1 MTETKNLTPYTL
13 WQLTLYFLKL
23 GAFGFGGPVALV
35 GFMHRDL
42 VEERA
47 WISEADYKEGLAL
60 AQIAPGPLAAQLA
73 IYLGYVHHRILGAT
87 VAGLAF
93 VLPSFAMVVALGM
106 TYVSY
111 GGLPWMQAVFYGVG
125 AAVVGIM
132 AIGAHKLSTK
142 SIGKDRLLWVIFGVL
157 AAVTVITQSEIAW
170 LFIAAGLLVWM
181 IRRKPLLKDLLS
193 TLASKIVLGLMALS
207 VASWLFFEPYLDAS
221 MMGSGANTPDAGVL
235 TQLGLFFAKAGT
247 FVFGSGLAIVPFLYG
262 GTVTEHHWLTDRQF
276 VDAVAV
282 AMITPGP
289 VVITTAFIGYLVA
302 GLSGATVAAVATFL
316 PCYLITIVAAPH
328 FKKWGKNPSVIAF
341 VDGITAAAIGAIAG
355 SVVVITQRSVSDIPT
370 ALLAA
375 GATALLWKFKKIPE
389 PILVIGAAVIGLVFY
404 PLLGPLGLHAAH

>member
-1 MTETKNLTPYTL
+1 MTDNKNLTPYSL
-13 WQLTLYFLKL
+13 WQLTLYFLRL
-23 GAFGFGGPVALV
+23 GALGFGGPVALV

-42 VEERA
+42 VEERN
-47 WISEADYKEGLAL
+47 WITEADYKEGLAL

-93 VLPSFAMVVALGM
+93 VLPSFAMVVGLGM
-106 TYVSY
+106 AYVSY

-125 AAVVGIM
+125 AAVLGIM

-142 SIGKDRLLWVIFGVL
+142 SIGKDKLLWAIFGVL
-157 AAVTVITQSEIAW
+157 AAVTIITQSEIAW
-170 LFIAAGLLVWM
+170 LFIAAGVLVWVV
-181 IRRKPLLKDLLS
+181 RSKPKFKDLVAIF
-193 TLASKIVLGLMALS
+193 TSKVTLGLIGLS
-207 VASWLFFEPYLDAS
+207 VALWFAYENYFGQSAIESNAATIDPGL
-221 MMGSGANTPDAGVL
+221 L
-235 TQLGLFFAKAGT
+235 TQIGLFFAKAGA
-247 FVFGSGLAIVPFLYG
+247 FVFGSGLAIVPFLYS

-289 VVITTAFIGYLVA
+289 VVITTGFIGYLVA
-302 GLSGATVAAVATFL
+302 GLPGAAMAAAATFL
-316 PCYLITIVAAPH
+316 PCYLITIVSAPH

-355 SVVVITQRSVSDIPT
+355 SVVVIAQRSISDIPT
-370 ALLAA
+370 ALLAV
-375 GATALLWKFKKIPE
+375 GATAMLWKFKKIPE
-389 PILVIGAAVIGLVFY
+389 PVLVIGAALIGLVIY
-404 PLLGPLGLHAAH
+404 PLVSH

>member
-1 MTETKNLTPYTL
+1 MTENKNLTTYTL
-13 WQLTLYFLKL
+13 WQLMLYFLRL
-23 GAFGFGGPVALV
+23 GTLGFGGPVALV

-42 VEERA
+42 VEERG

-73 IYLGYVHHRILGAT
+73 IYLGYVHYRILGAT

-106 TYVSY
+106 AYVSY

-125 AAVVGIM
+125 AAVLGIM

-142 SIGKDRLLWVIFGVL
+142 SIGKDKLLWGIFGVL
-157 AAVTVITQSEIAW
+157 AAVTIITQSEIAW
-170 LFIAAGLLVWM
+170 LFIAAGILIWI
-181 IRRKPLLKDLLS
+181 IRCKPNLKDLL
-193 TLASKIVLGLMALS
+193 TIVTSKVVVGLIGLSIAL
-207 VASWLFFEPYLDAS
+207 WLVYEKYFGQSAIESNTATLDA
-221 MMGSGANTPDAGVL
+221 GLL
-235 TQLGLFFAKAGT
+235 TQIGLFFAKTGT
-247 FVFGSGLAIVPFLYG
+247 FVFGSGLAIVPFLYA

-302 GLSGATVAAVATFL
+302 GLPGAAMAAVATFQRL
-316 PCYLITIVAAPH
+316 RPFSWSWQRDKTSDAVNSW
-328 FKKWGKNPSVIAF
+328 FTFSMSV
-341 VDGITAAAIGAIAG
+341 AG
-355 SVVVITQRSVSDIPT
+355 SRCTVPPRSAIIRSV
-370 ALLAA
+370 
-375 GATALLWKFKKIPE
+375 
-389 PILVIGAAVIGLVFY
+389 
-404 PLLGPLGLHAAH
+404 

>member
-1 MTETKNLTPYTL
+1 MTENKNLTTYTL
-13 WQLTLYFLKL
+13 WQLMLYFLRL
-23 GAFGFGGPVALV
+23 GTLGFGGPVALV

-42 VEERA
+42 VEERG

-73 IYLGYVHHRILGAT
+73 IYLGYVHYRILGAT

-106 TYVSY
+106 AYVSY

-125 AAVVGIM
+125 AAVLGIM

-142 SIGKDRLLWVIFGVL
+142 SIGKDKLLWGIFGVL
-157 AAVTVITQSEIAW
+157 AAVTIITQSEIAW
-170 LFIAAGLLVWM
+170 LFIAAGILIWI
-181 IRRKPLLKDLLS
+181 IRCKPNLKDLL
-193 TLASKIVLGLMALS
+193 TIVTSKVVVGLIGLSIAL
-207 VASWLFFEPYLDAS
+207 WLVYEKYFGQSAIESNTATLDA
-221 MMGSGANTPDAGVL
+221 GLL
-235 TQLGLFFAKAGT
+235 TQIGLFFAKAGT
-247 FVFGSGLAIVPFLYG
+247 FVFGSGLAIVPFLYA

-282 AMITPGP
+282 SMITPGP

-302 GLSGATVAAVATFL
+302 GLPGAAMAAVATFL
-316 PCYLITIVAAPH
+316 PCYLITIVSAPH

-355 SVVVITQRSVSDIPT
+355 SVVVIAQRSISDIPT
-370 ALLAA
+370 ALLAV
-375 GATALLWKFKKIPE
+375 GATTLLWKFKKIPE
-389 PILVIGAAVIGLVFY
+389 PVLVIGAALIGLAVY
-404 PLLGPLGLHAAH
+404 PLVSH

>member
-1 MTETKNLTPYTL
+1 MTENKNLTTYTL
-13 WQLTLYFLKL
+13 WQLMLYFLRL
-23 GAFGFGGPVALV
+23 GTLGFGGPVALV

-42 VEERA
+42 VEERG

-73 IYLGYVHHRILGAT
+73 IYLGYVHYRILGAT

-106 TYVSY
+106 AYVSY

-125 AAVVGIM
+125 AAVLGIM

-142 SIGKDRLLWVIFGVL
+142 SIGKDKLLWGIFGVL
-157 AAVTVITQSEIAW
+157 AAVTIITQSEIAW
-170 LFIAAGLLVWM
+170 LFIAAGILIWI
-181 IRRKPLLKDLLS
+181 IRCKPNLKDLL
-193 TLASKIVLGLMALS
+193 TIVTSKVVVGLIGLSIAL
-207 VASWLFFEPYLDAS
+207 WLVYEKYFGQSAIESNTATLDA
-221 MMGSGANTPDAGVL
+221 GLL
-235 TQLGLFFAKAGT
+235 TQIGLFFAKAGT
-247 FVFGSGLAIVPFLYG
+247 FVFGSGLAIVPFLYA

-289 VVITTAFIGYLVA
+289 VVVTTAFIGYLVA
-302 GLSGATVAAVATFL
+302 GLPGAAMAAVATFL
-316 PCYLITIVAAPH
+316 PCYLITIVSAPH

-355 SVVVITQRSVSDIPT
+355 SVVVIAQRSISDIPT
-370 ALLAA
+370 ALLAV
-375 GATALLWKFKKIPE
+375 GATTLLWKFKKIPE
-389 PILVIGAAVIGLVFY
+389 PVLVIGAALIGLAVY
-404 PLLGPLGLHAAH
+404 PLVSH

>member
-1 MTETKNLTPYTL
+1 MTETKNMTPYSL
-13 WQLTLYFLKL
+13 WQLTLYFLRL
-23 GAFGFGGPVALV
+23 GTLGFGGPVALV

-42 VEERA
+42 VEDRG

-106 TYVSY
+106 AYVSY

-125 AAVVGIM
+125 AAVLGIM

-142 SIGKDRLLWVIFGVL
+142 SIGKDKLLWGIFGVL
-157 AAVTVITQSEIAW
+157 AAVTIITQSEIAW
-170 LFIAAGLLVWM
+170 LFIAAGLLVWV
-181 IRRKPLLKDLLS
+181 IRCKPTFGNK
-193 TLASKIVLGLMALS
+193 AMGLGLVPPVDAAQLAPVVFDPAL
-207 VASWLFFEPYLDAS
+207 
-221 MMGSGANTPDAGVL
+221 L
-235 TQLGLFFAKAGT
+235 TQIGLFFAKAGT
-247 FVFGSGLAIVPFLYG
+247 FVFGSGLAIVPFLYA

-302 GLSGATVAAVATFL
+302 GLPGAAMAAVATFL
-316 PCYLITIVAAPH
+316 PCYLITIVSAPH

-355 SVVVITQRSVSDIPT
+355 SVVVIAQRSISDIPT
-370 ALLAA
+370 ALLAV

-389 PILVIGAAVIGLVFY
+389 PVLVIGAALIGLVVY
-404 PLLGPLGLHAAH
+404 PLVSH

>member
-1 MTETKNLTPYTL
+1 MTETKNLTSYSL
-13 WQLTLYFLKL
+13 WQLTLYFLRL
-23 GAFGFGGPVALV
+23 GTLGFGGPVALV

-42 VEERA
+42 VEERG

-106 TYVSY
+106 AYVSY

-125 AAVVGIM
+125 AAVLGIM

-142 SIGKDRLLWVIFGVL
+142 SIGKDKLLWGIFGVL
-157 AAVTVITQSEIAW
+157 AAVTIITQSEIAW
-170 LFIAAGLLVWM
+170 LFIAAGILIWI
-181 IRRKPLLKDLLS
+181 IRCKPNLKDLL
-193 TLASKIVLGLMALS
+193 TIVTSKVVVGLIGLSIAL
-207 VASWLFFEPYLDAS
+207 WLVYEKYFGQSAIESNTATLDA
-221 MMGSGANTPDAGVL
+221 GLL
-235 TQLGLFFAKAGT
+235 TQIGLFFAKAGT
-247 FVFGSGLAIVPFLYG
+247 FVFGSGLAIVPFLYA

-289 VVITTAFIGYLVA
+289 VVVTTAFIGYLVA
-302 GLSGATVAAVATFL
+302 GLPGAAMAAVATFL
-316 PCYLITIVAAPH
+316 PCYLITIVSAPH

-355 SVVVITQRSVSDIPT
+355 SVVVIAQRSISDIPT
-370 ALLAA
+370 ALLAV
-375 GATALLWKFKKIPE
+375 GATTLLWKFKKIPE
-389 PILVIGAAVIGLVFY
+389 PVLVIGAALIGLAVY
-404 PLLGPLGLHAAH
+404 PLVSH

>member
-1 MTETKNLTPYTL
+1 MTEAKNLNSYSL
-13 WQLTLYFLKL
+13 WQLTLYFLRL
-23 GAFGFGGPVALV
+23 GTLGFGGPVALV

-42 VEERA
+42 VEERN
-47 WISEADYKEGLAL
+47 WITEADYKEGLAL

-106 TYVSY
+106 AYVTY

-125 AAVVGIM
+125 AAVLGIM

-142 SIGKDRLLWVIFGVL
+142 SIGKDKLLWGIFGVL
-157 AAVTVITQSEIAW
+157 AAVTIITQSEIAW
-170 LFIAAGLLVWM
+170 LFIAAGLMVWV
-181 IRRKPLLKDLLS
+181 IRCKPGIKDLMSILK
-193 TLASKIVLGLMALS
+193 SKITLGLIGLGAAL
-207 VASWLFFEPYLDAS
+207 WIFFENFSEYGDSFLDP
-221 MMGSGANTPDAGVL
+221 GPL
-235 TQLGLFFAKAGT
+235 TQIGLFFAKAGA
-247 FVFGSGLAIVPFLYG
+247 FVFGSGLAIVPFLYS
-262 GTVTEHHWLTDRQF
+262 GTVTDYHWLTDRQF

-289 VVITTAFIGYLVA
+289 VVITTGFIGYLVA
-302 GLSGATVAAVATFL
+302 GLPGAAMAAAATFL

-355 SVVVITQRSVSDIPT
+355 SVVVIAQRSISDIPT
-370 ALLAA
+370 ALLAI
-375 GATALLWKFKKIPE
+375 GATSLLWKFKKIPE
-389 PILVIGAAVIGLVFY
+389 PVLVIGAALIGLAIY
-404 PLLGPLGLHAAH
+404 PLVSH